1 MRLAFLVQ
9 RANFYRLYAP
19 IVDEALRQDW
29 DVECWH
35 DYSQARHGQKG
46 YNFPA
51 VESAPRFASG
61 TPTFRTYQGLPDLRV
76 LQDSTDAVV
85 SLSPRPF
92 EPEPSQTCVT
102 WSRQTLSGVASEFHA
117 AFAR

>member
-19 IVDEALRQDW
+19 IVDEAIRQRW

-51 VESAPRFASG
+51 LESAPRFVHG
-61 TPTFRTYQGLPDLRV
+61 TLGFRTYRG
-76 LQDSTDAVV
+76 
-85 SLSPRPF
+85 RPNRAGRT
-92 EPEPSQTCVT
+92 P
-102 WSRQTLSGVASEFHA
+102 WSR
-117 AFAR
+117 